1 MTMVEL
7 TFSQWLIDAII
18 SSWFLSDNDDNSG
31 NNNIIKTDNG
41 MYQSSTTLERLLGN
55 APIFWYIFYNYFTA
69 TNKIVLVK
77 FIWRLAIRSFR
88 WF

>member
-1 MTMVEL
+1 MLNLSVNRKPVLMTMVEL

-18 SSWFLSDNDDNSG
+18 SSWFLSDNDDNIG

-55 APIFWYIFYNYFTA
+55 APIF
-69 TNKIVLVK
+69 
-77 FIWRLAIRSFR
+77 
-88 WF
+88 